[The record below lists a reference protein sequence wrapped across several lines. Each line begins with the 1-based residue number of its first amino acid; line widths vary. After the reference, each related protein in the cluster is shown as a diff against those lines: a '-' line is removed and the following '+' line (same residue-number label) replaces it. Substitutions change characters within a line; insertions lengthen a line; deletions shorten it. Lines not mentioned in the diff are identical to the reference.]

1 MIDTVIVSGGMIQ
14 KDFAL
19 DFIKKIKE
27 ERNKEN
33 RKDND
38 QDNEKENKLLLI
50 AADRGMDFFRETGLV
65 PDLVDGDFDSVSAEG
80 KAYLESLTNTEILQ
94 LVPEKDDTDTQSAVN
109 LAIKKGAK
117 SILILGATGGRLD
130 HFLGNLGILTLGK
143 LKGVQVVIADE
154 QNYICLVQSGEVI
167 QKKKQFGKYVS
178 FFPVGGPVE
187 GLTLKGFKYPLNGY
201 CLTVADCGL
210 TVSNEISEEQAE
222 IVYEKGSLMM
232 IMSREL
238 K

>member
-19 DFIKKIKE
+19 DFINKIKE
-27 ERNKEN
+27 ERKE
-33 RKDND
+33 KS
-38 QDNEKENKLLLI
+38 LFLM

-65 PDLVDGDFDSVSAEG
+65 PDLVDGDFDSMSREG
-80 KAYLESLTNTEILQ
+80 KTYLESLADTRIVQ

-109 LAIKKGAK
+109 LAIKEGAK
-117 SILILGATGGRLD
+117 NILILGATGGRLD

-143 LKGVQVVIADE
+143 LKGVQIALADE
-154 QNYICLVQSGEVI
+154 QNYICLVPSGKLLQRE
-167 QKKKQFGKYVS
+167 KQFGKYVS
-178 FFPVGGPVE
+178 FFPVGGQVE
-187 GLTLKGFKYPLNGY
+187 GLTLKGFKYPLNEY
-201 CLTVADCGL
+201 CLRTEDCGL

-222 IVYEKGSLMM
+222 IIYEKGSLMM
-232 IMSREL
+232 IMSRDL

>member
-19 DFIKKIKE
+19 DFINKIKE
-27 ERNKEN
+27 ERKE
-33 RKDND
+33 KS
-38 QDNEKENKLLLI
+38 LFLM

-65 PDLVDGDFDSVSAEG
+65 PDLVDGDFDSMSREG
-80 KAYLESLTNTEILQ
+80 KTYLESLADTRIVQ

-109 LAIKKGAK
+109 LAIKEGAK
-117 SILILGATGGRLD
+117 NILILGATGGRLD

-143 LKGVQVVIADE
+143 LKGVQIALADE
-154 QNYICLVQSGEVI
+154 QNYICLVPSGKLLQRE
-167 QKKKQFGKYVS
+167 KQFGKYVS
-178 FFPVGGPVE
+178 FFPVGGQVE
-187 GLTLKGFKYPLNGY
+187 GLTLKGFKYPLNEY
-201 CLTVADCGL
+201 CLRIEDCGL

-222 IVYEKGSLMM
+222 IIYEKGSLMM
-232 IMSREL
+232 IMSRDL